1 VTTEDKQDTR
11 AGSDPDSHESDRRED
26 VEVKV
31 NGRPVILRGT
41 HATGAQIK
49 EAAIRQGV
57 AIQQNF
63 VLQEELPNGT
73 SLIIGDTDKVH
84 LRSHLKFTAIRP
96 DDNS

>member
-1 VTTEDKQDTR
+1 MIEHHETHER
-11 AGSDPDSHESDRRED
+11 PAGHPEPPKDGRHEE

-31 NGRPVILRGT
+31 NGRPVILHGKR
-41 HATGAQIK
+41 ATGAQIK
-49 EAAIRQGV
+49 AAAIEQGV

-73 SLIIGDTDKVH
+73 SAIIGDADEVH
-84 LRSHLKFTAIRP
+84 LRPHLKFTAIRH